1 MTRRLMALIRSLGA
15 LILTHGATTRPGTR
29 TKNLYVVRLDDAVW
43 DRPQFRKKN
52 PGYRLGKPHV
62 YVGVTSHN
70 PSIRFEQHQTGY
82 RASRWAR
89 RYGRYLMKEAY
100 EHLNPVPA
108 DEAEAR
114 EKSLALAL
122 RRKGW
127 GVWQA

>member
-1 MTRRLMALIRSLGA
+1 
-15 LILTHGATTRPGTR
+15 
-29 TKNLYVVRLDDAVW
+29 
-43 DRPQFRKKN
+43 
-52 PGYRLGKPHV
+52 
-62 YVGVTSHN
+62 
-70 PSIRFEQHQTGY
+70 
-82 RASRWAR
+82 
-89 RYGRYLMKEAY
+89 MKDAY